1 MTNEQFI
8 LAVAIP
14 TVIPTLAVVISILRS
29 DSKIEALRVEM
40 NSMRGDFNS
49 AIGALRADFNNSI
62 GALRAD
68 MESMRHDLHA
78 DIRILNNVV
87 YEHNGRLSKLEK
99 L

>member
-29 DSKIEALRVEM
+29 DSRIDALRLEM

-49 AIGALRADFNNSI
+49 GI

-78 DIRILNNVV
+78 DIRILNNIV
-87 YEHNGRLSKLEK
+87 YEHNGRLSKIEK
-99 L
+99 Q

>member
-29 DSKIEALRVEM
+29 DSRIDALRLEM

-49 AIGALRADFNNSI
+49 GI

-78 DIRILNNVV
+78 DIRILNNIV
-87 YEHNGRLSKLEK
+87 
-99 L
+99 